1 MPQDKEPDNFTIN
14 DEAYTGEGKIIN
26 SDFLNG
32 MTINEAKEN
41 VVSKLYEKNM
51 GEKKVTYRL
60 KDWGISRQR
69 YWGCPIPVI
78 HCDKCGVVPEI
89 KENLPVKLPETVSF
103 KDPGNPLETASD
115 WLVVNCP
122 VCGNPAERET
132 DTMDTFVDS
141 SWYFIRFTSPTYKR
155 PTKMIDCNYWLSVDQ
170 YIGGVEHAILHLLYS
185 RFFARAM
192 NKTGHLSNEFL
203 EPFSALFT
211 QGMVCHETYKDSEG
225 NWLSPDEIEVSIN
238 KSGEKVAKCI
248 KNGSPVQV
256 GPSVKMSK
264 SKKNVID
271 PVDIIDQ
278 FGADTARWF
287 VMSDSP
293 PDRDISWS
301 TEGVEGAWRHLNRV
315 WRLTKQITNE
325 LANSNPRSKLN
336 KDRQID
342 KFIFSTSNY

>member
-1 MPQDKEPDNFTIN
+1 MRCS
-14 DEAYTGEGKIIN
+14 A
-26 SDFLNG
+26 
-32 MTINEAKEN
+32 
-41 VVSKLYEKNM
+41 
-51 GEKKVTYRL
+51 
-60 KDWGISRQR
+60 
-69 YWGCPIPVI
+69 
-78 HCDKCGVVPEI
+78 EI

-141 SWYFIRFTSPTYKR
+141 SWYFIRFTSPTYTR

-238 KSGEKVAKCI
+238 VRRKSSKVYKKRI
-248 KNGSPVQV
+248 ISTGW
-256 GPSVKMSK
+256 SVS
-264 SKKNVID
+264 KNV
-271 PVDIIDQ
+271 
-278 FGADTARWF
+278 
-287 VMSDSP
+287 
-293 PDRDISWS
+293 
-301 TEGVEGAWRHLNRV
+301 
-315 WRLTKQITNE
+315 
-325 LANSNPRSKLN
+325 
-336 KDRQID
+336 
-342 KFIFSTSNY
+342 